1 MKSNG
6 WPIWSGRRHG
16 VGDRVCARA
25 FQTAVGCVD
34 AQRGTLLWSRNAGGT
49 RRRRR
54 RRPKSSSAPMPASRI
69 TAWRANSGDIAWT
82 SERLLHRGLSAP
94 VVAASSV
101 VFGDVEGQVHFLAR
115 DSGEPQL
122 RLPTDGSPIVA
133 APVVAGGT
141 VVVAT
146 RSGGLFAFRPQP

>member
-1 MKSNG
+1 MKSSA

-16 VGDRVCARA
+16 SATASARA
-25 FQTAVGCVD
+25 AFQIAVGCVD

-49 RRRRR
+49 EGVG
-54 RRPKSSSAPMPASRI
+54 SDTEIVVGADASSRI
-69 TAWRANSGDIAWT
+69 TAWKANSGDIAWT

-146 RSGGLFAFRPQP
+146 RSGGLFAFRLQP